1 MSKVQT
7 KKTSPGGDWIHLRG
21 VEARCVLGVYP
32 AERRKARKVRMD
44 ISLQRELRA
53 ASRSDRLED
62 TLNYEL
68 VEAEAIDIAKRGSF
82 SSSKPLR
89 SGWRRRAWRIRGWAR
104 CAWWW
109 TSPGRW
115 PAPGAW
121 RWKSA
126 AEDRIAG

>member
-68 VEAEAIDIAKRGSF
+68 VEAEAIDIAKRGQF
-82 SSSKPLR
+82 FLIETLAER
-89 SGWRRRAWRIRGWAR
+89 VAEA
-104 CAWWW
+104 CLAH
-109 TSPGRW
+109 PGVGEVRVVVDK
-115 PAPGAW
+115 PGALA
-121 RWKSA
+121 RTRSVA
-126 AEDRIAG
+126 VEIRRGR